1 MVLIFTTSFQAFTT
15 IHTKHKTFAICRNIS
30 NRYRGSL
37 KKRNEVYSG
46 WPRYT
51 LTKGCTTVNH
61 PSATT
66 ISTSDQL
73 STSTNWNTTITKNEI
88 TEAPD
93 ALAWKI
99 IILQKVRMNKPG
111 KVSLIGRF
119 RALRAAPQGTNRVKN
134 RPTQLTSVE
143 FWLLISINNSM

>member
-15 IHTKHKTFAICRNIS
+15 IHRKHKTFAICRNIS

-37 KKRNEVYSG
+37 TKRNEVYSG

-73 STSTNWNTTITKNEI
+73 STSTNWNTTIPKKEI
-88 TEAPD
+88 
-93 ALAWKI
+93 
-99 IILQKVRMNKPG
+99 NKPPGRPPG
-111 KVSLIGRF
+111 KV
-119 RALRAAPQGTNRVKN
+119 
-134 RPTQLTSVE
+134 
-143 FWLLISINNSM
+143 INLQREGMNKREKVQ